1 MEGTTI
7 DSRLENAADNGEM
20 GIGLSIWKKS
30 IRRLKEEGLVV
41 IEKSSSKRK
50 GEVYCYV
57 DWSKA
62 GEGENEEDLNQANRL
77 FRMAKEAKSRK

>member
-1 MEGTTI
+1 MERMTI
-7 DSRLENAADNGEM
+7 DNRLENAAGYGET
-20 GIGLSIWKKS
+20 GIGLYIWKKS
-30 IRRLKEEGLVV
+30 IRRLRDGGLVV
-41 IEKSSSKRK
+41 TERFPSERK